1 LPIDP
6 IGGTSSPLLI
16 DEEPQRLPED
26 QQGLNRHQLLYIHIT
41 QSDGDGVPHNRSQ
54 ELMTPAVQ
62 LLRQGFV
69 REACP
74 VGGFFCAHSRE
85 RREKVMD
92 NIWFQ
97 SALWMAL
104 ALLAAMGSFFITISA
119 ALFEIMIGAVAG
131 NTVGLPLTDWIN
143 YIASFGA
150 VVLTFLAGTD
160 IDPHVIKRNFGS
172 SVTIGLMG
180 FFAPYL
186 GCLLFARYGLGWP
199 WPQAQIAGIA
209 LSTTSVAVVYAV
221 MVETGYNRTE
231 LGKIILAAC
240 FINDIGTVL
249 ALGLIFANYNLY
261 LLLFVTVT
269 ILAVAVLPCIVS
281 WLFKRI
287 GGRASEPEIK
297 FLFLVLFALGGL
309 ATLGKSE
316 AVLPAYLVGMA
327 LAPFFVGQKELQFRL
342 RAICFAFL
350 TPFYFLKAGSLI
362 EAHALAAGAGFI
374 ALFLA
379 IKMVT
384 KFAGI
389 LPLTRYFAF
398 GRREGMY
405 TTMMMSTGLTF
416 GSISAL
422 FGLTNNIID
431 QFQYTI
437 LLTAVIGSA
446 VVPTVI
452 AQVWFQPRFEQLEE
466 DA

>member
-1 LPIDP
+1 
-6 IGGTSSPLLI
+6 
-16 DEEPQRLPED
+16 
-26 QQGLNRHQLLYIHIT
+26 
-41 QSDGDGVPHNRSQ
+41 
-54 ELMTPAVQ
+54 
-62 LLRQGFV
+62 
-69 REACP
+69 
-74 VGGFFCAHSRE
+74 
-85 RREKVMD
+85 MD

-104 ALLAAMGSFFITISA
+104 ALLAATGSLFITISA
-119 ALFEIMIGAVAG
+119 ALFEIVVGAIAG
-131 NTVGLPLTDWIN
+131 NTVGLALTEWIN
-143 YIASFGA
+143 YIASVGA

-160 IDPHVIKRNFGS
+160 IDPHVVKRNLGS

-186 GCLLFARYGLGWP
+186 GCLLLARYGLGWP

-249 ALGLIFANYNLY
+249 ALGLIFANYNIY
-261 LLLFVTVT
+261 LLGFVVAT
-269 ILAVAVLPCIVS
+269 IAVVAVLPRIVP
-281 WLFKRI
+281 WLFAKI
-287 GGRASEPEIK
+287 GQRASEPEIK
-297 FLFLVLFALGGL
+297 FLFLVLFCLGGL

-327 LAPFFVGQKELQFRL
+327 LAPFFMVQRELQLRL

-362 EAHALAAGAGFI
+362 QARALIAGAGLI
-374 ALFLA
+374 GLFLGV
-379 IKMVT
+379 KMVT
-384 KFAGI
+384 KFFGI
-389 LPLTRYFAF
+389 LPLTRYFRF
-398 GRREGMY
+398 EPREGMY
-405 TTMMMSTGLTF
+405 TTLMMSTGLTF

-422 FGLTNNIID
+422 FGLTNHIID
-431 QFQYTI
+431 QVQYTI

-446 VVPTVI
+446 VVPTLI
-452 AQVWFQPRFEQLEE
+452 AQIWFQPKFEPLEE

>member
-1 LPIDP
+1 V
-6 IGGTSSPLLI
+6 
-16 DEEPQRLPED
+16 E
-26 QQGLNRHQLLYIHIT
+26 
-41 QSDGDGVPHNRSQ
+41 
-54 ELMTPAVQ
+54 
-62 LLRQGFV
+62 
-69 REACP
+69 
-74 VGGFFCAHSRE
+74 
-85 RREKVMD
+85 

-104 ALLAAMGSFFITISA
+104 ALVAALGSLFVTISA
-119 ALFEIMIGAVAG
+119 ALFEIVVGAIAG
-131 NTVGLPLTDWIN
+131 NTVGLPLTPWID

-150 VVLTFLAGTD
+150 IVLTFLAGTD
-160 IDPHVIKRNFGS
+160 IDPHVVKKNFAS
-172 SVTIGLMG
+172 SVSIGLMG

-186 GCLLFARYGLGWP
+186 GCLLLARYGLGWP
-199 WPQAQIAGIA
+199 WLEAQIAGIA

-249 ALGLIFANYNLY
+249 ALGLVFANYNLY
-261 LLLFVTVT
+261 LVLFAVAT
-269 ILAVAVLPCIVS
+269 IVVMAVLPRIVP
-281 WLFKRI
+281 WLFARI

-297 FLFLVLFALGGL
+297 FIFLVLFVLGGI
-309 ATLGKSE
+309 ANLGKSE
-316 AVLPAYLVGMA
+316 AVLPAYLIGMV
-327 LAPFFVGQKELQFRL
+327 LAPFFLKHKELQVRM

-362 EAHALAAGAGFI
+362 DAHALFAGAGLI

-379 IKMVT
+379 MKMIT

-389 LPLTRYFAF
+389 LPLTRYFKF
-398 GRREGMY
+398 DRREGMY
-405 TTMMMSTGLTF
+405 TTLMMSTGLTF

-422 FGLTNNIID
+422 FGLTNHIIN
-431 QFQYTI
+431 QEQYTV
-437 LLTAVIGSA
+437 LVTAVIGSA

-452 AQVWFQPRFEQLEE
+452 AQLWFHPHFEPLEE